1 MFYQES
7 DPLGLPSAACQSMKH
22 GHPGEAAAT
31 DSFFFFFAKMCHGLK
46 SNLV

>member
-31 DSFFFFFAKMCHGLK
+31 DVFYLFLFSLK
-46 SNLV
+46 CAMG